1 MEKVFLRVLREI
13 SKLPSLDRNTFLKL
27 NSFQLEALSKI
38 VFKKKI
44 KSSALL
50 DSQSPL
56 SKAQKYR
63 YLKELVDKGLC
74 KKKHNLFY
82 KF

>member
-13 SKLPSLDRNTFLKL
+13 NKLPSLDRKTFHKL

-38 VFKKKI
+38 VFKRKVT
-44 KSSALL
+44 SSVLL
-50 DSQSPL
+50 NSQSTL

-74 KKKHNLFY
+74 KKKHNFFY

>member
-13 SKLPSLDRNTFLKL
+13 NKLPSLDRNTFLKL

-50 DSQSPL
+50 SSQSPL

>member
-13 SKLPSLDRNTFLKL
+13 NKLPSLDRKTFHKL

-38 VFKKKI
+38 VFKRKVT
-44 KSSALL
+44 SSVLL
-50 DSQSPL
+50 NSQSTL

-63 YLKELVDKGLC
+63 YLKKLVDKGLC
-74 KKKHNLFY
+74 KKKHNFFY